1 MLQRYAVY
9 TFADNWEKMIK
20 VSEDFFKDDIDR
32 AQKFGN
38 RTRNCIVLDRWVVQC
53 QDDPTVS
60 EVLENV

>member
-32 AQKFGN
+32 AQN
-38 RTRNCIVLDRWVVQC
+38 SEIELEIV
-53 QDDPTVS
+53 
-60 EVLENV
+60 